1 MGRFWLILAV
11 AAAVAGCGL
20 KGPLYLPKEKPE
32 QKQAPK
38 NVPSAPST
46 GSGQP
51 S

>member
-1 MGRFWLILAV
+1 MGRFLLSLAL

-20 KGPLYLPKEKPE
+20 KGPLYLPKETPAK
-32 QKQAPK
+32 KQTPRPATP
-38 NVPSAPST
+38 VPST